1 MDDVPVG
8 VTGADRDVVTAQP
21 RDHLAAGRS
30 TPANWTS
37 GSRGR

>member
-21 RDHLAAGRS
+21 QDPKITGIR
-30 TPANWTS
+30 
-37 GSRGR
+37 